1 MAKLGNKTTTVI
13 IAKYVAAM
21 KATEN
26 IPWNLVD
33 DIRRWLKTFNVQL
46 STKNKV
52 WDVTKGWTGK
62 GLHACNPNKVVNS
75 VIFSIF
81 EAKDSRQNLRI
92 CLERFEAHINTLMN
106 LIWINRTFHIFMF
119 GDYKFLSSMYGISG
133 AAGRHS
139 CNLV

>member
-46 STKNKV
+46 STKNGMLRKDGLEKV
-52 WDVTKGWTGK
+52 YMLVTLTKLLILLFFHSSK
-62 GLHACNPNKVVNS
+62 
-75 VIFSIF
+75 
-81 EAKDSRQNLRI
+81 LRI
-92 CLERFEAHINTLMN
+92 LAKI
-106 LIWINRTFHIFMF
+106 
-119 GDYKFLSSMYGISG
+119 
-133 AAGRHS
+133 
-139 CNLV
+139 

>member
-13 IAKYVAAM
+13 PAKYVAAM

-33 DIRRWLKTFNVQL
+33 DIRRLKTFNILL

-52 WDVTKGWTGK
+52 WDVTKGWIGK

-75 VIFSIF
+75 VIFSFF

-92 CLERFEAHINTLMN
+92 CLERFEAHIDKLMD
-106 LIWINRTFHIFMF
+106 LTWINRTFHIFMF
-119 GDYKFLSSMYGISG
+119 GDYKFLLSMYGISG